1 MKFHPPPRDFM
12 KSIWHSRPL
21 RRVKTRNALST
32 TLSRPRAADS
42 LSELGSLQWQR
53 GRLMWSVTLAWISR
67 QAMFIGRAMLRSSLL
82 VE

>member
-1 MKFHPPPRDFM
+1 MAFTPATAREDPK
-12 KSIWHSRPL
+12 
-21 RRVKTRNALST
+21 
-32 TLSRPRAADS
+32 LSRPS
-42 LSELGSLQWQR
+42 LSELGSLEWQR